1 MRSNNKKLFNKAK
14 RYLVGGVDSPVRAFG
29 YVGGDPVLIKSGRGS
44 KIYDYDGNV
53 YIDYVLSWGASILG
67 HARADI
73 NAGLKKRIGSGL
85 HFGTTNEPEVKLAE
99 IIHQAVPFIDK
110 IRFVNS
116 GSEAVM
122 SAIRLARGFTKRDKI
137 LKFENSYHGSADF
150 LLLKGGSGLSTLKI
164 AASAG
169 VPDNSLKD
177 TLAVPYGDIEL
188 VKDVFKKYAGQI
200 AAVIVEPVG
209 GNHGVI
215 PLNLEFLLGLSK
227 ITKDAGVLL
236 IFDEV
241 ITGFR
246 FGFGTVAS
254 KISVKPDLVC
264 LGKIIGGGLPIG
276 AYGGSS
282 KIMNHLA
289 PLGKVYQ
296 ASTFSGNPV
305 VMQAGLDT
313 LKALK
318 KLKNDYAR
326 LDKLTEY
333 LALRLRRLAQIKKAQ
348 LQIEYCGSMFSIKFN
363 QKKQFQKFY
372 KKLLDQSVYFAPS
385 EFEANFLSFAHTAK
399 DIENTLAAAEKALDT
414 L

>member
-1 MRSNNKKLFNKAK
+1 MRSNNKKLFSKAK
-14 RYLVGGVDSPVRAFG
+14 HYLVGGVDSPVRSFRYAG
-29 YVGGDPVLIKSGRGS
+29 CRPLLIKSGRGS

-73 NAGLKKRIGSGL
+73 AAGLKERIGFGIN
-85 HFGTTNEPEVKLAE
+85 FGTTNEPEVELAE
-99 IIHQAVPFIDK
+99 IIHQAVPFVDK

-116 GSEAVM
+116 GTEAVM
-122 SAIRLARGFTKRDKI
+122 SAIRLARGVTKRDKI

-150 LLLKGGSGLSTLKI
+150 LLLKGGSGLSSLKI

-169 VPDNSLKD
+169 VPDNFLKD
-177 TLAVPYGDIEL
+177 TLVAPYGNIEL
-188 VKDVFKKYAGQI
+188 VKEVFKKYAAQI

-215 PLNLEFLLGLSK
+215 PLNRGFLLGLRK
-227 ITKDAGVLL
+227 ITKETRSLL

-254 KISVKPDLVC
+254 LIGIKPDLIC
-264 LGKIIGGGLPIG
+264 LGKIIGGGLPVG

-296 ASTFSGNPV
+296 ASTFSGNPI
-305 VMQAGLDT
+305 VMQAGLGT

-326 LDKLTEY
+326 LDKLTEH
-333 LALRLRRLAQIKKAQ
+333 LALGLRRITQTKKVQ
-348 LQIEYCGSMFSIKFN
+348 LKIEYCGSMFSIKFN
-363 QKKQFQKFY
+363 EKKHFQKFY
-372 KKLLDQSVYFAPS
+372 KKLLDQGVYFAPS

-399 DIENTLAAAEKALDT
+399 DIEDTLVAAEKALDKV
-414 L
+414 